1 MQVGLFR
8 EAAYVR
14 VYWGELDWLF
24 RDRAVISLCRDSSI
38 FRSFYHGHGLGF
50 AGCQVL
56 ILFSDDGMQRVRLLE
71 NVSGRSLI

>member
-8 EAAYVR
+8 EAGYVR

-50 AGCQVL
+50 AYAA
-56 ILFSDDGMQRVRLLE
+56 QRVGFNPTGSRL
-71 NVSGRSLI
+71 GRV